1 MVHPTS
7 FALPPAGCTSVAPHT
22 PQAIVVVALLKMTT
36 SLPQS
41 RHETLR
47 NPLAMIFTS
56 LVYEFEFLAALARC
70 IVSLTC
76 FSTAEQNVDALGWLF
91 PTIGLGTWES
101 SISSSDSTESALTP
115 FQFAGSSLLHSLDS
129 V

>member
-56 LVYEFEFLAALARC
+56 LVYEFEFLAALTRC